1 MALQSE
7 CMDTPEVN
15 ACRPGLPWGT
25 IQALQ
30 AVLRVLARL
39 RRPACSARASACD
52 PPPRPPPRRPDI
64 PGGALEGL
72 EAFSHVWV
80 VYVFHANT
88 DLGRLGGA
96 GAGGGHKGRV
106 RVPRLGGARLGVLA
120 TRSPHRPLP
129 IGALA

>member
-1 MALQSE
+1 VT
-7 CMDTPEVN
+7 DT
-15 ACRPGLPWGT
+15 
-25 IQALQ
+25 
-30 AVLRVLARL
+30 
-39 RRPACSARASACD
+39 RRS
-52 PPPRPPPRRPDI
+52 PRRPDI
-64 PGGALEGL
+64 PEGALEGL
-72 EAFSHVWV
+72 EAFSHAWV

-129 IGALA
+129 IGALAGEG